1 MGADASDGGLGSKNC
16 LKFLL
21 WAETSSEC
29 EKMTLMKISVVGG
42 LVLNKLWKL

>member
-1 MGADASDGGLGSKNC
+1 MGADASDGGLGSK
-16 LKFLL
+16 
-21 WAETSSEC
+21 S